1 MFFSERNFKK
11 YFFISRLPFNWKT
24 PLGYLAVLF
33 CESVLAFYT
42 IMFVAAIGCLLIGS
56 CWIVILLIE
65 DITSDLSPLTRD
77 DETSDRTGTNLTVQV
92 YNIVQFHS
100 DVKQL
105 SEIWPHLRNYA
116 QSFENY

>member
-105 SEIWPHLRNYA
+105 SEIWPQLRNYA